1 LNGGDGASLHRYGG
15 HRRLTQSW
23 RSPLPWKTRIASAI
37 KAGLFYASWYPQ
49 KWLPKSAG
57 SAKEHIRADVERLL
71 RLTHHFGKLAR
82 HRIHQTFTHLRT
94 GTHNRTSQ
102 AIAKELL
109 NP

>member
-1 LNGGDGASLHRYGG
+1 LERRQVLLGKYVDIGAE
-15 HRRLTQSW
+15 
-23 RSPLPWKTRIASAI
+23 
-37 KAGLFYASWYPQ
+37 LFVWSCTLAHT
-49 KWLPKSAG
+49 A
-57 SAKEHIRADVERLL
+57 AEVVEADHNAADVERRL

-94 GTHNRTSQ
+94 GTHDRASK